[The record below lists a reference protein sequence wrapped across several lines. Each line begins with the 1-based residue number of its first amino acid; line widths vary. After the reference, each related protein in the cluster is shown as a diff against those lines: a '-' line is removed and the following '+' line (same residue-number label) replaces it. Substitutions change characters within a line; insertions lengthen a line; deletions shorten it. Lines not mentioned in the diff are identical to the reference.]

1 MIELTPLARPYAK
14 ALFTSANES
23 NSLEEIANELKIMAT
38 ASQAEGVINTIEN
51 PVLSRQEVV
60 DVLIRLFEDSV
71 SDTSKKLLEILA
83 ENKRLNLLETI
94 YFIYKDLLESHKG
107 QNSIEVFVAADPGNE
122 AKDDIEQKLKSK
134 YGKDAN
140 IFFSKDPTMMGG
152 LSIKIGDETLDLSI
166 RGKVNKLVNQLNF

>member
-14 ALFTSANES
+14 ALFTSANDS

-38 ASQAEGVINTIEN
+38 ASQTEGVINTIEN

-122 AKDDIEQKLKSK
+122 AKDGIEQKLKSK